1 MICPFIH
8 CIPGLHALTQELGH
22 GRQIESK
29 ERLDAALQQMFPTS
43 AEEEIDEVKSVT
55 EIYHKY
61 KREYAKHLSFNPVSE
76 NLSKCSLKLITSQ

>member
-1 MICPFIH
+1 MH
-8 CIPGLHALTQELGH
+8 CMTGLQALTQELGH

-29 ERLDAALQQMFPTS
+29 ERLNAALQQMFPAS
-43 AEEEIDEVKSVT
+43 AEGKVDEVKSLT

-76 NLSKCSLKLITSQ
+76 NLSKCSLTSQ